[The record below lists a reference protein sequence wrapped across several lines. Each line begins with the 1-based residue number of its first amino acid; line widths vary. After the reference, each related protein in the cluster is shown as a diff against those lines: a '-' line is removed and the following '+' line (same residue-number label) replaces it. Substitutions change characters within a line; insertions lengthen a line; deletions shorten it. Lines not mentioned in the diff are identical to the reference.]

1 MASLNIAGLNINY
14 LFPRLAKRKA
24 LCAISEK
31 TVTRAARSALRHLG
45 YPNIQVCCAATL
57 NNVGGVFS
65 WSGQC
70 FVNGQQHSYT
80 VQ

>member
-1 MASLNIAGLNINY
+1 MASLNILALNINY
-14 LFPRLAKRKA
+14 HFSRLATRKA
-24 LCAISEK
+24 LCSISEK
-31 TVTRAARSALRHLG
+31 TVTSAVRRALRNLG
-45 YPNIQVCCAATL
+45 YLNIQVCCAATL
-57 NNVGGVFS
+57 YNMGGVYS